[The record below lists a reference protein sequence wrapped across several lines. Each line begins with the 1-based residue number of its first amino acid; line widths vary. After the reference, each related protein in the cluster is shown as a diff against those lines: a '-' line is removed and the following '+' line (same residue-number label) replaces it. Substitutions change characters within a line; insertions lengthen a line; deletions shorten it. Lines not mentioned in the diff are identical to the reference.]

1 MVKSLAAEW
10 GKYGIRFVGIAPGP
24 IKTKGAFDRL
34 DPTGT
39 FTETLRQNNPLGRFG
54 EIDELANLATYLTSD
69 YASWV
74 NGEIVRFDGGETVA
88 NSGEFNMFSTVS
100 EEKWDVMEQQIRESN
115 EKSKD
120 KTK

>member
-34 DPTGT
+34 DPSGA
-39 FTETLRQNNPLGRFG
+39 FEEALRQNNPLGRFG
-54 EIDELANLATYLTSD
+54 EVDELANLATYLTSD
-69 YASWV
+69 YASWL

-88 NSGEFNMFSTVS
+88 NAGEFNLFHSVTQ
-100 EEKWDVMEQQIRESN
+100 EKWDDLEAKIRDVNKKGSN
-115 EKSKD
+115 
-120 KTK
+120 